1 MVSRAVVWRLNSAV
15 LRPHKNSDLH
25 CAHRERQKVRLIHS
39 FITSFQSFENSL
51 LLKSLDLINNRKKN
65 DIAVIRKSKQ
75 GYVVFY
81 VRFLIINLLDSSR
94 SWLVL
99 CLYIFLFWFKLYALS
114 ISSALNVQMLKLVC

>member
-1 MVSRAVVWRLNSAV
+1 M
-15 LRPHKNSDLH
+15 LRPHKNNDLH
-25 CAHRERQKVRLIHS
+25 CAHREHKKVRLIDS
-39 FITSFQSFENSL
+39 FISSFENSL

-81 VRFLIINLLDSSR
+81 VRFLIINLLCSSR

-114 ISSALNVQMLKLVC
+114 ISCALCVQMLKLVC